1 MKIFG
6 SILIVTVL
14 VVGGCVLV
22 FQPSKA
28 FDPKIEAELKYS
40 RDTLVKQRTDL
51 ETDLEHK
58 AKQVAQ
64 LELEIQK
71 TRAHLKDTEHAL
83 GLINTTLKHK

>member
-1 MKIFG
+1 MKVIG
-6 SILIVTVL
+6 SVLIVTVL
-14 VVGGCVLV
+14 VVGVCVTV

-28 FDPKIEAELKYS
+28 FDQQVEAELKYS
-40 RDTLVKQRTDL
+40 RDSLVKQRSDL

-71 TRAHLKDTEHAL
+71 TRANLKDTEHAL
-83 GLINTTLKHK
+83 GLIDTTLKHK

>member
-1 MKIFG
+1 MKVIG
-6 SILIVTVL
+6 SVLIVVVL
-14 VVGGCVLV
+14 VVGVCVLV

-28 FDPKIEAELKYS
+28 FDQQVEAELKYS
-40 RDTLVKQRTDL
+40 RDSLVKQRSDL

-64 LELEIQK
+64 LELEMQK

-83 GLINTTLKHK
+83 GLIDTTLKHK